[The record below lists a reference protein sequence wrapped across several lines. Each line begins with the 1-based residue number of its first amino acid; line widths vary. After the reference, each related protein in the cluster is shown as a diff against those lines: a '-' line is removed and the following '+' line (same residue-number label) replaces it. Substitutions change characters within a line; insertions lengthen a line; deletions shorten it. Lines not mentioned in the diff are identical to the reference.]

1 MPIDLGSLLRPEV
14 LLSRLLILLI
24 ALPIHE
30 LAHAFIAYRLGDVTA
45 RDYGRLSFNPL
56 DHLDPIGAIMIML
69 GGFGWAKPVPVNPY
83 GLYRSRNS
91 TVGFALVALAGPMS
105 NLALAALFAIP
116 FRLHLLSLV
125 DAPSGS
131 FTNAL
136 ATFGEGLLFNFI
148 VVNIALAVFNLI
160 PIPPLDGSRIAVAIL
175 PPQWGEYILR
185 LEQYGIMIVLALVF
199 LGVIGLLMGP
209 PMSFLERL
217 ILGF

>member
-1 MPIDLGSLLRPEV
+1 MPIDLSALLQPAV

-56 DHLDPIGAIMIML
+56 DHLDPIGAIMILL

-91 TVGFALVALAGPMS
+91 TIGFALVSLAGPLS
-105 NLALAALFAIP
+105 NLFLAALVALP
-116 FRLHLLSLV
+116 FRFLHLNSDGFLAQLV
-125 DAPSGS
+125 I
-131 FTNAL
+131 
-136 ATFGEGLLFNFI
+136 NFI
-148 VVNIALAVFNLI
+148 FVNIALMVFNLI
-160 PIPPLDGSRIAVAIL
+160 PIPPLDGSRVAVAVL

-185 LEQYGIMIVLALVF
+185 AEQYGILIVLALVF
-199 LGVIGLLMGP
+199 LGVVNLLMTP
-209 PMSFLERL
+209 PTMFLFRL
-217 ILGF
+217 VMGI

>member
-1 MPIDLGSLLRPEV
+1 MPIDLGSLMRPDV

-30 LAHAFIAYRLGDVTA
+30 LAHAFTAYQLGDVTS

-56 DHLDPIGAIMIML
+56 DHLDPIGALMIML

-91 TVGFALVALAGPMS
+91 TLGFALVSLAGPMS
-105 NLALAALFAIP
+105 NLFLAALVAIP
-116 FRLHLLSLV
+116 IRLDLV
-125 DAPSGS
+125 PSG
-131 FTNAL
+131 FL
-136 ATFGEGLLFNFI
+136 WQL
-148 VVNIALAVFNLI
+148 VVGFVGINIALAVFNLI
-160 PIPPLDGSRIAVAIL
+160 PIPPLDGSRIAVAVL

-185 LEQYGIMIVLALVF
+185 LEPYGIIIVLALVF
-199 LGVIGLLMGP
+199 VGVIGLLMGP
-209 PMSFLERL
+209 PMFFLERL

>member
-56 DHLDPIGAIMIML
+56 DHLDPIGAIMILL

-116 FRLHLLSLV
+116 FRLDLISLV
-125 DAPSGS
+125 GASSGS
-131 FTNAL
+131 TNAL
-136 ATFGEGLLFNFI
+136 VTFGEGLLYNFI